1 MLDTNIINE
10 IITISE
16 KFNENNAKTTVEEL
30 SKLFERNKK
39 NRYNIF
45 CITKSFTRACLR
57 QNKDVKS
64 IIFEL
69 CNKNKDNLESITKS
83 FVEACLSKNKPM
95 SNLKEF
101 IIEASKRNIEF
112 DLIYDTIRTCCY
124 YKYTVNKVE
133 IDSQNF
139 KDLIGILNNLEKE
152 EIKTDSQKV
161 LCGMF
166 ICDYL
171 FRKGGHIKD
180 EKNSIP
186 TVASIEFIDLLN
198 KVLNTNITKIE
209 DLTLKD
215 IKTLFN
221 DLMNI
226 KFNKTKRTVDSE
238 DKQTGPFFQIFISL
252 AEHSKIEENTTIEEL
267 YKKTNQEKINDFQRK
282 LNRLKYIKIQNDTK
296 IKNFKDFVENI
307 LKLTKNDFEK
317 EGFDI
322 FELSTPSH
330 STTLVVNTSKSFNE
344 FINQNENTDYFKGI
358 VLFDSSH
365 AISIYKIL
373 GNGELN
379 NFMQKIPVQN
389 ISYQQNGTCWANSTC
404 VKSLLLNNYTTFEEI
419 VNIETYKKE
428 NFNNSYTAYTFEPK
442 DKIIQKIINETDKYY
457 VSNINKIENKSDYV
471 EIYRKDDIT
480 ITANIQQKQFFQDAT
495 MQFQFREN
503 KLTEIEKQL
512 KNTQKEQ
519 LEKLKKE
526 LEELKNGTQFI
537 KKVGNNVEYNT
548 LTKTNE
554 LLNKINILF
563 EQKQQISK

>member
-10 IITISE
+10 IIAIS
-16 KFNENNAKTTVEEL
+16 KNFNETNAKATAEKL

-39 NRYNIF
+39 NRCNIF

-57 QNKDVKS
+57 QNKDVKN

-69 CNKNKDNLESITKS
+69 CNKNKDSLESITKS
-83 FVEACLSKNKPM
+83 FVEACLSENKPM
-95 SNLKEF
+95 SNLKKF
-101 IIEASKRNIEF
+101 ISEASKRNVEF

-139 KDLIGILNNLEKE
+139 KDLIEIINNLEKE

-171 FRKGGHIKD
+171 FRKGEHIKD

-198 KVLNTNITKIE
+198 KVLKTNITKIE

-238 DKQTGPFFQIFISL
+238 DKQTRPFFQIFISL
-252 AEHSKIEENTTIEEL
+252 AKHSKIEENTTIEEL

-307 LKLTKNDFEK
+307 LKLTKNDFGK

-330 STTLVVNTSKSFNE
+330 STTLVVDTSKSFNE

-379 NFMQKIPVQN
+379 EFVQKIPVQN
-389 ISYQQNGTCWANSTC
+389 LQYQANGTCLANSTC
-404 VKSLLLNNYTTFEEI
+404 VKSVLLNNYTTFEEI
-419 VNIETYKKE
+419 VNIETYKK
-428 NFNNSYTAYTFEPK
+428 
-442 DKIIQKIINETDKYY
+442 
-457 VSNINKIENKSDYV
+457 
-471 EIYRKDDIT
+471 RK
-480 ITANIQQKQFFQDAT
+480 F
-495 MQFQFREN
+495 
-503 KLTEIEKQL
+503 
-512 KNTQKEQ
+512 
-519 LEKLKKE
+519 
-526 LEELKNGTQFI
+526 
-537 KKVGNNVEYNT
+537 
-548 LTKTNE
+548 
-554 LLNKINILF
+554 
-563 EQKQQISK
+563 